1 MQLTKQLVLND
12 LISLMDTT
20 RNKAITSIKLLKP
33 DDLPLT
39 TPTWQANQ
47 FFLIPALLNLTL
59 PRNWQNNF

>member
-33 DDLPLT
+33 DDPPLT
-39 TPTWQANQ
+39 T
-47 FFLIPALLNLTL
+47 PALLNLTL